1 MPENNVQLRSLL
13 KRKDM
18 QYFVVFPVLYIVW
31 IAWPVYGIMPFFAFA
46 ALVVA
51 KYMKTRKAL
60 RRLTRGAKEQFP
72 NKLPEEKW
80 NLLLDYGFPIYAP
93 KDAYALGQVFR
104 VCELGGYGCLIAL
117 AIQQRWAD
125 VIACFS
131 TCMFALHMQRMLQ
144 PESYFEKQAKKK
156 PEEFGPKA
164 QAIRDLQAW
173 VLSDDAP

>member
-1 MPENNVQLRSLL
+1 MSADNPSLGGMLR
-13 KRKDM
+13 RKDV
-18 QYFVVFPVLYIVW
+18 QYALVFLALYVVWVM
-31 IAWPVYGIMPFFAFA
+31 WPVYGIMPFFVFA
-46 ALVVA
+46 AFIVSRYL
-51 KYMKTRKAL
+51 KTRKAL
-60 RRLTRGAKEQFP
+60 RQLTRKAKDQFP

-104 VCELGGYGCLIAL
+104 VVELGGYVCLVGL
-117 AIQQRWAD
+117 VIQQRWAD
-125 VIACFS
+125 IMACFS
-131 TCMFALHMQRMLQ
+131 GCMFALHLQRMLQ
-144 PESYFEKQAKKK
+144 PERYFEKQAKKK